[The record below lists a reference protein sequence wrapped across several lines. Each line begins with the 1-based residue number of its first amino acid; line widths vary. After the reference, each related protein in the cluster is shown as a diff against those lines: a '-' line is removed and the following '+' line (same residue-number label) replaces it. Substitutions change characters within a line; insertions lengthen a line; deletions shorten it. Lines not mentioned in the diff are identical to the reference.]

1 MVQHRGITCR
11 HCGYDEWY
19 EGATGWR
26 CGGCGEPELTSS
38 ARRSERDRKPKDKRS
53 FGHWS
58 RNPDAIIDDPNLGA
72 AEKAVAA
79 AIARKINW
87 GKWNKYLSADI
98 SQSALGRLA
107 GIRSRHGVREAL
119 DRLEKA
125 GYIRWVGLPGRGGS
139 RFWFTEKCR

>member
-1 MVQHRGITCR
+1 MARPRFKCSD
-11 HCGYDEWY
+11 CGCDEWTLDLGKRVCAACY
-19 EGATGWR
+19 EPA
-26 CGGCGEPELTSS
+26 PASSEL
-38 ARRSERDRKPKDKRS
+38 RSEREPKDRRPY
-53 FGHWS
+53 GHWS
-58 RNPDAIIDDPNLGA
+58 RNPDAIIDDPDLGA

-87 GKWNKYLSADI
+87 GKWNKHLSADI

-119 DRLEKA
+119 DRLEAA
-125 GYIRWVGLPGRGGS
+125 GYVRWVARPGRGGC